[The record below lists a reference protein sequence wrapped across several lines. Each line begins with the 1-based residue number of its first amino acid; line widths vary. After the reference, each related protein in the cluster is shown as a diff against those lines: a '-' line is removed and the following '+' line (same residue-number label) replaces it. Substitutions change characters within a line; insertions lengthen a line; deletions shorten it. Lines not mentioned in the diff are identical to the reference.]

1 MSTGITPQ
9 LIAMAGP
16 LRIEKVSGG
25 YQLWNDYR
33 FIAFYLDLREA
44 KNRLESAN
52 RPRSRSRRTFKE
64 T

>member
-1 MSTGITPQ
+1 MNTGITPQ
-9 LIAMAGP
+9 LVAMAGP

-33 FIAFYLDLREA
+33 FIAFYPDLREA
-44 KNRLESAN
+44 KSGMESAS
-52 RPRSRSRRTFKE
+52 RPRSRSRQTFKE